1 MAIAVEMHK
10 SRVDQLIRDLTL
22 PDRAIKAQTALEQI
36 RKHMPDE
43 LFQQLLQQ
51 QPELALAAY
60 KELGMTPDQPG
71 ILPD

>member
-51 QPELALAAY
+51 QPELAAY